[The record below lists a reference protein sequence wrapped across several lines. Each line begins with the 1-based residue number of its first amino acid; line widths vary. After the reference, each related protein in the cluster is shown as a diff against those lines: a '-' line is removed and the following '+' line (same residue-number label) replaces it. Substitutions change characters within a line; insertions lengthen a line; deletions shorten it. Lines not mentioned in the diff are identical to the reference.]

1 VIFRRI
7 LEWFWLRSR
16 ARAMR
21 ASADRLTGRAEVL
34 ALRARMSDTIA
45 RQTLKPPEPYP
56 EGKPEAVVC
65 ELFRQSI
72 HWSLE
77 ARRELEARGE
87 NPSPPAGAAAESSE
101 EFAREVV
108 ARSFSDFAELG
119 ERAQAELVEKLDA
132 CSRALLEPLPSK
144 RLESRRIWFTRAV
157 RIGGAGLLF
166 SLLVTTGARRLED
179 WRDLARGK
187 PWKTSSQFPQS
198 VGCKSPEQECNESPA
213 FFFHTAYQ
221 ESPSIEFD
229 LGETKTVS
237 SVVVQNRADCCGD
250 RAIPL
255 VVEVSENP
263 GEYREVG
270 RRTKDFETWRGRFAS
285 TRARW
290 VRFSVPRGTFL
301 HLQRV
306 KILP

>member
-1 VIFRRI
+1 MLRRI
-7 LEWFWLRSR
+7 LDWFWLSSR

-21 ASADRLTGRAEVL
+21 ACAGRLTGRAEVL
-34 ALRARMSDTIA
+34 ALRARMSDAIA
-45 RQTLKPPEPYP
+45 RQTLKPPEPYQ

-87 NPSPPAGAAAESSE
+87 SPSTPASIAAESSE

-108 ARSFSDFAELG
+108 ARSFSDFAELD
-119 ERAQAELVEKLDA
+119 EREQAELMQKLDQ

-144 RLESRRIWFTRAV
+144 QLESRRLWLTRAV
-157 RIGGAGLLF
+157 RIGGACLLF
-166 SLLVTTGARRLED
+166 ALLVTTGAKRLED
-179 WRDLARGK
+179 SRDLARGR

-198 VGCKSPEQECNESPA
+198 VGCKSPEQECNESPG

-229 LGETKTVS
+229 LGEAKTIS
-237 SVVVQNRADCCGD
+237 SVVVQNRTDCCAD

-263 GEYREVG
+263 GEWREVR
-270 RRTKDFETWRGRFAS
+270 RRTKDFETWRGRFPS

-290 VRFSVPRGTFL
+290 VRLSVPRGTFL
-301 HLQRV
+301 HLLRV